1 MCLCQTVIN
10 AEIIIT
16 HVLKYNVLE
25 VTIASV
31 FVLSVQYLIS
41 YKINN
46 EILTDIINFSELTVD
61 LDSMNQNLINQLSL
75 NISCLMKVLFLS
87 QTVGNKIQCLFV
99 VNIYLKQVG
108 LIPEVLP
115 ING

>member
-1 MCLCQTVIN
+1 MCLSQTVIN

-41 YKINN
+41 YKVNN
-46 EILTDIINFSELTVD
+46 EILTDIMNFSELTVD
-61 LDSMNQNLINQLSL
+61 LDTMNQNLINQLSL